1 MRVVV
6 LAAVAATAAVGLRTQ
21 YADYDKLCKATANG
35 TVPEAQT
42 HRRKKVLLN
51 LHFQHGAGTYFCHLA
66 KVNCERVWGSA
77 CNHYG
82 DGGTSPH
89 HIIVRD
95 CAERRHEITVSKP
108 SFVGL
113 ERGIL
118 SGEWCPDLYDY
129 VVIVREPVSRHLS
142 RRGIW
147 GTNKKILDALREL
160 LPLVGPPGAAGAVAP
175 ADVGRRDSILS
186 RLRDAEE
193 AAQVAQLDNFYTR
206 ALAANT
212 SVYEGAFGA
221 TCTSDLDTALARL
234 ETFKFV
240 TSLDY
245 INDHTAD
252 ARRLFRHSV
261 LGWTNFSNAAIN
273 EHHAGEKAPTDI
285 LSTAELAL
293 LADLNELD
301 RAVWAYADRR
311 ALREGLEVLALLN
324 R

>member
-1 MRVVV
+1 M
-6 LAAVAATAAVGLRTQ
+6 
-21 YADYDKLCKATANG
+21 
-35 TVPEAQT
+35 
-42 HRRKKVLLN
+42 
-51 LHFQHGAGTYFCHLA
+51 
-66 KVNCERVWGSA
+66 
-77 CNHYG
+77 
-82 DGGTSPH
+82 
-89 HIIVRD
+89 
-95 CAERRHEITVSKP
+95 
-108 SFVGL
+108 
-113 ERGIL
+113 
-118 SGEWCPDLYDY
+118 
-129 VVIVREPVSRHLS
+129 
-142 RRGIW
+142 
-147 GTNKKILDALREL
+147 
-160 LPLVGPPGAAGAVAP
+160 
-175 ADVGRRDSILS
+175 
-186 RLRDAEE
+186 
-193 AAQVAQLDNFYTR
+193 R